1 VTPAEAGVSRIGHM
15 GFFRPEHRNTLWR
28 DAADWIVENG

>member
-1 VTPAEAGVSRIGHM
+1 VTPAEAGVNRIGHM

-28 DAADWIVENG
+28 DAANWIEWNG